1 MQAVLNLLEIFGSYS
16 GLKMNV
22 EKTKVIWI
30 GCKTHSKDKL
40 KVNVRLTWDERNF
53 TLLGVKFST
62 NLEEMP
68 EINYKNSILQI
79 NKLFNN

>member
-1 MQAVLNLLEIFGSYS
+1 
-16 GLKMNV
+16 MNT

-30 GCKTHSKDKL
+30 GCKRHSKDKL
-40 KVNVRLTWDERNF
+40 KVNVRLAWDEINF

-68 EINYKNSILQI
+68 EINYRNSILQI
-79 NKLFNN
+79 NKIFNNPEN